1 MAFLIGGANS
11 AADTGYN
18 VANSCRFDDSASH
31 YLTKDQSSGG
41 SARTFTW
48 SGWAKLADTN
58 NSKYLFSDGTASNT
72 SVFININSD
81 DVIDCRAYT
90 SGTKN
95 WDIKSSMAFRDPS
108 AWYHFVVRVDTTQG
122 AANDRVRVYVNG
134 SEIAYGTQT
143 MPDQNYDTP
152 VNSSSGTH
160 RISMDR
166 DTPSAGASHCG
177 YISEVHFVDGASLAP
192 ASFAET
198 DEDSGI
204 WKPKNCKADLTY
216 GTNGYFLEFKASAV
230 GSGSASTIGADTSG
244 NTNHFDSVG
253 LAVTDQCTDTP
264 TNNFCT
270 LNPLAN
276 ALTNPITLAEGNLK
290 ATGDSDSWEQVSST
304 LGSQNGKWYW
314 EAKLSE
320 LEGDDAGEDY
330 AHIGILNDFAVSSGA
345 LESYFG
351 HAGSGIAYGKGQDA
365 TIYHTGGS
373 DTSYGTTQTDDDIIS
388 VALDLTNNFIYF
400 AKNGTWMDY
409 SSATGDPTSGATGTG
424 GFAITASKLYLPGV
438 ACYNST
444 WEMNFG
450 NPPYAISS
458 GNADADGYGNFEYA
472 VPSGYYALCTKNLAE
487 YG

>member
-1 MAFLIGGANS
+1 MVFLTGGANTLSAGYDINNSLRFNPGDEDDLSRTPSSAGNSKTFTISFWAKICADYGVDTSTNNFVTGRDGSGMTCGVQQISGGYIQCWNYDSGYDMQLVTS
-11 AADTGYN
+11 AAY
-18 VANSCRFDDSASH
+18 R
-31 YLTKDQSSGG
+31 
-41 SARTFTW
+41 
-48 SGWAKLADTN
+48 
-58 NSKYLFSDGTASNT
+58 
-72 SVFININSD
+72 
-81 DVIDCRAYT
+81 DV
-90 SGTKN
+90 
-95 WDIKSSMAFRDPS
+95 S
-108 AWYHFVVRVDTTQG
+108 AWYHIVFAVDTTQAV
-122 AANDRVRVYVNG
+122 AANRAKLYVNG
-134 SEIAYGTQT
+134 SQVTAFSTETY
-143 MPDQNYDTP
+143 PDQNLDTKWNEAVPHYIGSKDGTRDYFDGYLADLYTIDGTAYDADDF
-152 VNSSSGTH
+152 G
-160 RISMDR
+160 
-166 DTPSAGASHCG
+166 
-177 YISEVHFVDGASLAP
+177 
-192 ASFAET
+192 ET

-204 WKPKNCKADLTY
+204 WKPKEADVTF
-216 GTNGYFLEFKASAV
+216 GTNGGVFLEFKQSGTGTDAS
-230 GSGSASTIGADTSG
+230 GMGADTSG
-244 NTNHFDSVG
+244 NTNHMAVNN
-253 LAVTDQCTDTP
+253 LAAPSQTTDTP

-270 LNPLAN
+270 LNPFAN

-330 AHIGILNDFAVSSGA
+330 AQIGILNDFAVSSGA

-365 TIYHTGGS
+365 TIYRTGGAS
-373 DTSYGTTQTDDDIIS
+373 TSYGTTQTDDDIIS

>member
-18 VANSCRFDDSASH
+18 VANSCRFDDSAAH
-31 YLTKDQSSGG
+31 YLTKDQSSSGN
-41 SARTFTW
+41 ARTFTW
-48 SGWAKLADTN
+48 SGWAKLADIG

-95 WDIKSSMAFRDPS
+95 WDIKSSNLFRDHS

-244 NTNHFDSVG
+244 NTNHFDSSG

-270 LNPLAN
+270 GNPLDIGGVLSYN
-276 ALTNPITLAEGNLK
+276 AGYVTWTEGNTNVQQTSGADRVVGWK
-290 ATGDSDSWEQVSST
+290 AST
-304 LGSQNGKWYW
+304 IGITNGKWYFEIKAPTIGHQVFGVGPDTW
-314 EAKLSE
+314 DGQDGAHANVFHVYINAGSAKYRN
-320 LEGDDAGEDY
+320 GPGTD
-330 AHIGILNDFAVSSGA
+330 
-345 LESYFG
+345 ESYTRTE
-351 HAGSGIAYGKGQDA
+351 A
-365 TIYHTGGS
+365 TNDIYMF
-373 DTSYGTTQTDDDIIS
+373 
-388 VALDLTNNFIYF
+388 ALDLDTPKLWFGY
-400 AKNGTWMDY
+400 NGTWHA
-409 SSATGDPTSGATGTG
+409 SGDPAAGDNPISTQ
-424 GFAITASKLYLPGV
+424 AITDTLFVSGSFYTDDEELHFNL
-438 ACYNST
+438 
-444 WEMNFG
+444 G
-450 NPPYAISS
+450 NPSYAISS
-458 GNADADGYGNFEYA
+458 SQSDDNGYGNFEYD
-472 VPSGYYALCTKNLAE
+472 VPAGFYAICTKNLAK